1 MKTSNSQRLE
11 GYLDRLFGFA
21 VSLVGEREEARDL
34 VQDCAVKVLSARQVP
49 ADEPAY
55 RAWLFRI
62 LRNRFVD
69 RLRYKQRRPEATAL
83 DADTDDTPG
92 AQGPI
97 DFWRGEQHLINTL
110 TVRLAMARLAPRER
124 EIIALI
130 DVAGLTY
137 REAAEALQ
145 IPPGTVMSRISR
157 ARQSLLVVLNESNVR
172 AFPKRTGPKRAG
184 PKRAG
189 KGPGS

>member
-1 MKTSNSQRLE
+1 MTNSSSHRLE

-21 VSLVGEREEARDL
+21 VSLVGEREEAREL

-49 ADEPAY
+49 TDEPAY

-69 RLRYKQRRPEATAL
+69 RLRYRQRRPEATAL
-83 DADTDDTPG
+83 EDEADDSL
-92 AQGPI
+92 AALGPTGV
-97 DFWRGEQHLINTL
+97 WRGEQHLINTL
-110 TVRLAMARLAPRER
+110 TVRLAMQRLSPRER

-137 REAAEALQ
+137 GEAAEALQ
-145 IPPGTVMSRISR
+145 IPPGTVMSRVSR
-157 ARQSLLVVLNESNVR
+157 ARQSLFVVLNESNLR
-172 AFPKRTGPKRAG
+172 AF

-189 KGPGS
+189 KGRGS

>member
-1 MKTSNSQRLE
+1 MKTTNSQRLE

-21 VSLVGEREEARDL
+21 VSLAGEREEAREL

-83 DADTDDTPG
+83 DEAADDSLAP
-92 AQGPI
+92 QGSVGL
-97 DFWRGEQHLINTL
+97 WRGEQHLINTL
-110 TVRLAMARLAPRER
+110 TVRLAMERLSPRER

-137 REAAEALQ
+137 GEAAEALQ
-145 IPPGTVMSRISR
+145 IPTGTVMSRISR
-157 ARQSLLVVLNESNVR
+157 ARQSLLVVLNESNLR
-172 AFPKRTGPKRAG
+172 AFPKRAG
-184 PKRAG
+184 R
-189 KGPGS
+189 GPGS

>member
-1 MKTSNSQRLE
+1 MKTSNRQRLE

-21 VSLVGEREEARDL
+21 VSLVGEREEAREL

-69 RLRYKQRRPEATAL
+69 RLRYKQRRPEASAFDDEADDSLAAL
-83 DADTDDTPG
+83 
-92 AQGPI
+92 GPI
-97 DFWRGEQHLINTL
+97 GIWRGEQHLINTL
-110 TVRLAMARLAPRER
+110 TVRLAMERLSPRER

-137 REAAEALQ
+137 GEAAEALQ
-145 IPPGTVMSRISR
+145 IPPGTVLSRVSR
-157 ARQSLLVVLNESNVR
+157 AREPHLVVRNESNVR
-172 AFPKRTGPKRAG
+172 AFPQRA
-184 PKRAG
+184 R